1 MRIHK
6 EFIGG
11 NIKVVSINDDTVT
24 LENELRDTTTH
35 WFYQA
40 FCVEELPENDIAF
53 TLETAYF
60 GTSENKFSQEKRVAL
75 GRCFAEAIREYL
87 LREKEGSIYDK

>member
-35 WFYQA
+35 WFY
-40 FCVEELPENDIAF
+40 
-53 TLETAYF
+53 
-60 GTSENKFSQEKRVAL
+60 
-75 GRCFAEAIREYL
+75 
-87 LREKEGSIYDK
+87 